1 MFDLNISMKVQTDKD
16 FAELTQQFSVWRKRF
31 PMFTHDV
38 QRIEKIIN
46 QHITAHSKI
55 MVMYRQ
61 TKNRIYL
68 ERAQREIDAINT
80 VLATVEKME
89 LMSLLSRG

>member
-1 MFDLNISMKVQTDKD
+1 MKVESDKD
-16 FAELTQQFSVWRKRF
+16 FTQLREQFTAWRNRF
-31 PMFTHDV
+31 PMFIHDV

-61 TKNRIYL
+61 TKNRSYL
-68 ERAQREIDAINT
+68 EKAQQEIDAINST
-80 VLATVEKME
+80 ILTVEKME

>member
-1 MFDLNISMKVQTDKD
+1 MFIY
-16 FAELTQQFSVWRKRF
+16 
-31 PMFTHDV
+31 DV

-61 TKNRIYL
+61 TKNRSYL
-68 ERAQREIDAINT
+68 EKAQQEIDTINT

>member
-1 MFDLNISMKVQTDKD
+1 MFDLNIRMKVESDKD
-16 FAELTQQFSVWRKRF
+16 FKQLRDQFTVWRHRF
-31 PMFTHDV
+31 PMFIHDV

-61 TKNRIYL
+61 TKNRSYL
-68 ERAQREIDAINT
+68 EKAQQEINTINT

>member
-1 MFDLNISMKVQTDKD
+1 MKVETDKD

-55 MVMYRQ
+55 MVMHRQ
-61 TKNRIYL
+61 TKNRSYL

>member
-1 MFDLNISMKVQTDKD
+1 MFDLNIKMKVESDQD
-16 FAELTQQFSVWRKRF
+16 FKQLREQFTAWRHRF

-38 QRIEKIIN
+38 QHIEKIIN

-55 MVMYRQ
+55 MVLYRQ
-61 TKNRIYL
+61 TKNRSYL
-68 ERAQREIDAINT
+68 EKAQQEIDTINT

>member
-1 MFDLNISMKVQTDKD
+1 L
-16 FAELTQQFSVWRKRF
+16 
-31 PMFTHDV
+31 
-38 QRIEKIIN
+38 
-46 QHITAHSKI
+46 
-55 MVMYRQ
+55 YRQ
-61 TKNRIYL
+61 TKNRSYL

>member
-1 MFDLNISMKVQTDKD
+1 MFDLNTRMKVESDQD
-16 FAELTQQFSVWRKRF
+16 FKQLREQFTARRHRF

-38 QRIEKIIN
+38 QHIEKIIN

-61 TKNRIYL
+61 TKNRSYL
-68 ERAQREIDAINT
+68 ERAQKEIDAINQ
-80 VLATVEKME
+80 VLGTVEKLE

>member
-1 MFDLNISMKVQTDKD
+1 MFDLNIVMKVESDQD
-16 FAELTQQFSVWRKRF
+16 FKKLRDQFTAWRDRF
-31 PMFTHDV
+31 PMFVHDV

-61 TKNRIYL
+61 TKNRSYL
-68 ERAQREIDAINT
+68 EKAQQEINTINT

>member
-1 MFDLNISMKVQTDKD
+1 LFGLNIRMKVESDQD
-16 FAELTQQFSVWRKRF
+16 FKQLREQFTAWRHRF

-38 QRIEKIIN
+38 EQIEKIIN
-46 QHITAHSKI
+46 SHIQTHSKI

-61 TKNRIYL
+61 TKNRGYL
-68 ERAQREIDAINT
+68 EKAQRELDTINS

>member
-1 MFDLNISMKVQTDKD
+1 MFDLNIRMKVESDQD
-16 FAELTQQFSVWRKRF
+16 FKQLRDQFTAWRHRF
-31 PMFTHDV
+31 PMFVHDV

-61 TKNRIYL
+61 TKNRSYL
-68 ERAQREIDAINT
+68 EKAQQEIDAINKIID
-80 VLATVEKME
+80 TVEKME
-89 LMSLLSRG
+89 LMAMLSRG